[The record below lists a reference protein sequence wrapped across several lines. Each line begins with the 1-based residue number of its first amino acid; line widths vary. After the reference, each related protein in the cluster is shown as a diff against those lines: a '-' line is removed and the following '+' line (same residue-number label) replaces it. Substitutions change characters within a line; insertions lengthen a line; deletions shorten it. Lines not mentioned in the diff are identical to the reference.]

1 VHKGIWGLARVVRRH
16 LSPETVG
23 TRGAKFEEGC
33 NGLLDLV
40 RSDSET
46 SSHEVDGQVSIFRR
60 EWRPVTAGTGSGPE
74 GSRLTVDIRRP
85 WGNGAEDECFGE
97 RRNVQSTDDASPFTI
112 TMSKVTIIGATGNV
126 GMFASYAISANP
138 HVREILLYGREGR
151 EMVLRGITQDFVDSF
166 AARGTNLKISW
177 TTNLKD
183 AAGSDVVVITA
194 GVPRSPGQDRL
205 DLAMGNARIIAPL
218 AQTVGVIAPET
229 KILVVTNPV
238 DVMTCVALKHSGL
251 KPSQVFGLGTHL
263 DSMRLKS
270 LIAAYFKVHVSEVH
284 TRIIGE
290 HGESMV
296 PLWSATTIGGIKI
309 SNLPAFAHL
318 PVKEIIESVKCSGQL
333 IIKDKGSTVYGPGE
347 AIATLVKTVLGD
359 ENRILTVSAYIQSE
373 VHGIGE
379 GDVCIG
385 VPARINR
392 NGVFPITI
400 RIDESEVIAF
410 RESVEKIRTNTRTVL
425 SNLNE

>member
-1 VHKGIWGLARVVRRH
+1 VRPDCE
-16 LSPETVG
+16 S
-23 TRGAKFEEGC
+23 
-33 NGLLDLV
+33 
-40 RSDSET
+40 
-46 SSHEVDGQVSIFRR
+46 SSHEVDGQGSIFRR
-60 EWRPVTAGTGSGPE
+60 EWRPVAAETGSGPE

-85 WGNGAEDECFGE
+85 WGNGVEDGCFGK
-97 RRNVQSTDDASPFTI
+97 RSNVQSTDNTSPFTI

-126 GMFASYAISANP
+126 GMFATYAISANP

-151 EMVLRGITQDFVDSF
+151 ETLLRGITQDFLDSF
-166 AARGTNLKISW
+166 AARGTDIRINW

-183 AAGSDVVVITA
+183 AAGSDIVIISA
-194 GVPRSPGQDRL
+194 GIPRSPGQDRL
-205 DLAMGNARIIAPL
+205 DLARENAKVITPL
-218 AQTVGVIAPET
+218 ARSIGNIAPET

-238 DVMTCVALKHSGL
+238 DVMTCVVLKHSGL
-251 KPSQVFGLGTHL
+251 KPNQVFGLGTHL

-290 HGESMV
+290 HGDSMV

-318 PVKEIIESVKCSGQL
+318 PVKEIIESVKCGGNL
-333 IIKDKGSTVYGPGE
+333 IIQDKGSTVYGPGE
-347 AIATLVKTVLGD
+347 AIASLVKTVIGD
-359 ENRILTVSAYIQSE
+359 ENRILTVSAYIRSE
-373 VHGIGE
+373 INGIGE

-385 VPARINR
+385 VPARINK

-400 RIDESEVIAF
+400 KIDESEVIAF
-410 RESVEKIRTNTRTVL
+410 RESVEKIRTITRKVL
-425 SNLNE
+425 EDNQGK